1 MNNNNNNNNGNNNLS
16 SHSEKV
22 IGNRLLRRDSA
33 QVLRRSLKGEEIA
46 MQVVVQL
53 HHRCYIPAAVAWRGG
68 GGEGGRERERE
79 RERMRGSRK
88 EREREGDFGA
98 SDAQ

>member
-1 MNNNNNNNNGNNNLS
+1 MNNNNNNDNNNLS

-53 HHRCYIPAAVAWRGG
+53 HH
-68 GGEGGRERERE
+68 
-79 RERMRGSRK
+79 
-88 EREREGDFGA
+88 
-98 SDAQ
+98 